1 MNKSSS
7 KYFNTAALM
16 DEAFIELLEKK
27 DFAYITVKEIC
38 AKAGVN
44 RSTFYLHYET
54 IDDLLHES
62 FKHIIKQFVDY
73 MCEDTKSFLDK
84 LNDCPIDELYLVS
97 PKYLVPYLTFI
108 KEHKRIYKTMLSH
121 SSVFETKDAYK
132 DLYKYVFMPILDRFD
147 VDKDKREYIIRFYI
161 DGLMGI
167 VNQWLENDCYDD
179 INDAVLAMQ
188 YCTKSL

>member
-1 MNKSSS
+1 MNRFES

-16 DEAFIELLEKK
+16 DEAFIELIDKK

-38 AKAGVN
+38 ERAGVN

-62 FKHIIKQFVDY
+62 LEYVTKQFVDY
-73 MCEDTKSFLDK
+73 MPEDTKTFLGK
-84 LNDCPIDELYLVS
+84 LNSCPIEELNLIS
-97 PKYLVPYLTFI
+97 PKYLIPYLTFI

-121 SSVFETKDAYK
+121 SSLFQMKNAYK
-132 DLYKYVFMPILDRFD
+132 DLYNHIFIPILDRFD
-147 VDKDKREYIIRFYI
+147 IDEKNRKFIVRFYI

-167 VNQWLENDCYDD
+167 VNLWLENDCKDD
-179 INDAVLAMQ
+179 INDIVLAMQ
-188 YCTKSL
+188 YCVKSL